1 MKSKQKIK
9 RKRVKARHQKPS
21 HFGGG
26 LKPFPAW
33 GKLVAILGMT
43 FASGLFLLVSVS
55 AYFADY
61 AGVTLGFNIPT
72 YYFTVDYNS
81 NGGSAV
87 ASEDVKVGESITE
100 PTPPTRTGYDFA
112 SWHQQ
117 ADLADTAWQFAT
129 NKMPRQNLTLHA
141 KWTAKTYDITY
152 NLDGGTGTG
161 GNPTTYTY
169 DIGVASFAP
178 ATGKTGHTF
187 VGWEDENGNPVTSI
201 SKTEMG
207 NKTLYARWTPN
218 EYDITYV
225 LDGGDND
232 NSNPA
237 KYTYDIGVSSFAPAT
252 GKVGH
257 VFTRWEDENGKPV
270 TSILKTET
278 GNKTL
283 YARWAPTYEITYVL
297 DSGNNPQDNPTQY
310 AYGTGVASFK
320 PATKANNKFL
330 GWYDHP
336 TAGTK
341 ITEIPATAT
350 GTQTLYARWVAGY
363 TVTFR
368 NFDGT
373 ATVLD
378 PVVVESGD
386 SLTIP
391 DAPVKANEY
400 FLGWAEGP
408 NQAPRPSTSGVVTPT
423 STLYTPSQTS
433 GVATLNV
440 PDQSYLGYKE
450 KSEHELTNITSDTT
464 LYAVYYKGLKA
475 TGLADSAKPKAQD
488 FIWNNAI
495 WRVVN
500 MVERNT
506 ANTRLVV
513 KVSALTA
520 EEVINQLG
528 FTLEDGADVPYKEA
542 TQENDLRVHFQSQ
555 DGATDTDEETYFFNG
570 PSDDGY
576 SRSRLKTII
585 DAYYNQL
592 ADQSAVQAVTLNTPT
607 LTQYL
612 TVDGTNGFIGTGS
625 TYNNWRWP
633 QDSTDSNR
641 YRHYRDARFE
651 TTVGG
656 TPQAFALSYGD
667 IHGVLAVPTAPG
679 NNNVRLLNFSGT
691 NWNSL
696 WLRSAGS
703 IYWNAGYVN
712 EGNLYYSGG
721 VNQPLSVR
729 PALYLSID

>member
-43 FASGLFLLVSVS
+43 LASGLFLLVSVS

-218 EYDITYV
+218 EYDITYE

-297 DSGNNPQDNPTQY
+297 DSGTNPQDNPTQY

-320 PATKANNKFL
+320 SATKSGYKFL
-330 GWYDHP
+330 GWF
-336 TAGTK
+336 TESSAGTQ
-341 ITEIPATAT
+341 IANISTTAT
-350 GTQTLYARWVAGY
+350 GNKTLYAHWEEQVTLKVGNTDPGTEFDFAGSKWRILDTDMDNTTSNGLQALVIKVDPISTSSQY
-363 TVTFR
+363 LASGEYYFESTGISNGYERSRSIGGIGKVIDDWYKD
-368 NFDGT
+368 NIAGT
-373 ATVLD
+373 AD
-378 PVVVESGD
+378 
-386 SLTIP
+386 
-391 DAPVKANEY
+391 
-400 FLGWAEGP
+400 
-408 NQAPRPSTSGVVTPT
+408 
-423 STLYTPSQTS
+423 
-433 GVATLNV
+433 
-440 PDQSYLGYKE
+440 
-450 KSEHELTNITSDTT
+450 
-464 LYAVYYKGLKA
+464 
-475 TGLADSAKPKAQD
+475 
-488 FIWNNAI
+488 
-495 WRVVN
+495 
-500 MVERNT
+500 
-506 ANTRLVV
+506 
-513 KVSALTA
+513 
-520 EEVINQLG
+520 
-528 FTLEDGADVPYKEA
+528 EA
-542 TQENDLRVHFQSQ
+542 
-555 DGATDTDEETYFFNG
+555 
-570 PSDDGY
+570 
-576 SRSRLKTII
+576 
-585 DAYYNQL
+585 
-592 ADQSAVQAVTLNTPT
+592 AVQAVALNNPTYTEFTKTPFT
-607 LTQYL
+607 FNS
-612 TVDGTNGFIGTGS
+612 GSGITNWEWHNWYQDTRFATSLTGS
-625 TYNNWRWP
+625 V
-633 QDSTDSNR
+633 SK
-641 YRHYRDARFE
+641 
-651 TTVGG
+651 
-656 TPQAFALSYGD
+656 QAFALSYGD
-667 IHGVLAVPTAPG
+667 IHGHMGIGTTVTSTDLFK
-679 NNNVRLLNFSGT
+679 FSSTGAFR
-691 NWNSL
+691 
-696 WLRSAGS
+696 LRSAAFS
-703 IYWNAGYVN
+703 SQNAGFVSA
-712 EGNLYYSGG
+712 GNFARYNSMDYKL
-721 VNQPLSVR
+721 PVR
-729 PALYLSID
+729 PSLSLLIEKI